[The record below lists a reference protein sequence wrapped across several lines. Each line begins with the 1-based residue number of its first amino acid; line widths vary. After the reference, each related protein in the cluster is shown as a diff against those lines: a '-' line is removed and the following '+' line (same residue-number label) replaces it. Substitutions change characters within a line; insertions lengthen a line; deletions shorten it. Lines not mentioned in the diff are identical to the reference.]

1 MKIITRKLLAKRAAN
16 RWYMQYCNRGVWDSR
31 MLERSKETKEDIY
44 NKLLSLGD
52 DPNPDDI
59 DKVIG
64 NHSWTWV
71 YCNECDERVEGVVQL
86 GEEPDYES
94 NTANVCFGCLNK
106 ASMLVNEHKD

>member
-1 MKIITRKLLAKRAAN
+1 MKIITRKLLAKRAASA
-16 RWYMQYCNRGVWDSR
+16 WHKQYCNNGVWENSVPIW
-31 MLERSKETKEDIY
+31 KQETREDIY

-64 NHSWTWV
+64 NTSWTWV
-71 YCNECDERVEGVVQL
+71 YCNECDERVGGVVQL
-86 GEEPDYES
+86 GEDPYYES